1 MAVFQKTMVFKR
13 QDAYDDYQAET
24 TRVDTAFTINT
35 AKNVT
40 KNYQLKNKNCYDT
53 GQVIQPS
60 DVAVQS
66 GLTLLDEYVVIKP
79 DDGTEGD
86 PFVEGTSASYYET
99 LYIMPD
105 TSESR
110 CDPARKPPQVP
121 FVLGARGILFRR
133 RSTPYF
139 TTTSNPEGYI
149 E

>member
-13 QDAYDDYQAET
+13 QDAYDDYQVET
-24 TRVDTAFTINT
+24 TRVDDDFTINT

-40 KNYQLKNKNCYDT
+40 KNYQLKTKNCFDA
-53 GQVIQPS
+53 GHVIQPS
-60 DVAVQS
+60 DVAVQA
-66 GLTLLDEYVVIKP
+66 GLTLLDEYVIVKP

-110 CDPARKPPQVP
+110 
-121 FVLGARGILFRR
+121 
-133 RSTPYF
+133 STPYF